1 MKNALVTAVCISP
14 SHSMEKPPVKSI
26 KLLKRIGV
34 EGDAHSGEKVKHL
47 YLAKKTPDKPNLRQV
62 HLIHSE
68 LHDELKEKGFSV
80 SAGQMGENITT
91 KGIDLLNLPQNTILK
106 LGDSGIIKIT
116 GLREPCHQLNGVEEG
131 LMKAVFG
138 KNKDGELIRK
148 SGFMAVV
155 LETGTVR
162 AGDEIVIE
170 LPEEPF
176 LKLTTV

>member
-106 LGDSGIIKIT
+106 LES
-116 GLREPCHQLNGVEEG
+116 
-131 LMKAVFG
+131 
-138 KNKDGELIRK
+138 
-148 SGFMAVV
+148 
-155 LETGTVR
+155 
-162 AGDEIVIE
+162 
-170 LPEEPF
+170 
-176 LKLTTV
+176 